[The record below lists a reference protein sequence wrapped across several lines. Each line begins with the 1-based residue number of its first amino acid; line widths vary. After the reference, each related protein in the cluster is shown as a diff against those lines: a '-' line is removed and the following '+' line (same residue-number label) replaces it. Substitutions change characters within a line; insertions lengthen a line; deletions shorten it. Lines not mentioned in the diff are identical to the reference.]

1 MIKELKLIP
10 QSQPD
15 IALLIKAYDV
25 DEKNKSN
32 LLYRYVQKLSGFGVE
47 KPGFRFTFL
56 GLEQNPDPKKK
67 ISKANATSC
76 INKILEH
83 CDTLGINTLVCT
95 DSLYFQVLTGRSKL
109 EESIDGVYPCVISTY
124 EHITVLPSIHYNSI
138 IMAPQKESLLEKS
151 LKVLAQYLTDSYSK
165 PGSDVLKTYVK
176 CRIPLQLKQYL
187 ESIMYLP
194 EITCDIET
202 TGLKFY
208 SSNILTIGF
217 GLDKHT
223 AMACP
228 VHSMYHNQ
236 QTEDEMKAI
245 LKWFFK
251 TYTGKLWFHNALFD
265 VKHLTYRLFM
275 KNLDDF
281 TGMQEGLDAFANTHD
296 TFQVAYLAKNST
308 YRQSLGLKELSKEFM
323 GEYAENVTDAT
334 LVPLKDLLVY
344 NAKDCCATWYV
355 LDTYR
360 PLMIQDEQLGVYNT
374 IMQPSMKP
382 LLKMMLTGL
391 PLDLDRTREA
401 KEQLQAK
408 LDEAVATLH
417 KSHYVKRAVSVL
429 KYQASIKYNE
439 SHKTKQ
445 KTPDEIGLEFNPN
458 SSDQLRLLLF
468 EILGFEEIEKTK
480 AGKSSTKRGF
490 IEEYLQEAKADGDTE
505 VIQCLEAL
513 VDVSQISI
521 ILNTFI
527 NAFEELSVQHPSGY
541 QFLKGNLKLGGTQCV
556 TDDVLFNTDR
566 GIIPYNMLELGD
578 YVISH
583 DGSQNKVTDLFYNGK
598 KPIYK
603 ITTEQGLVLTTSDNH
618 PYFVNS
624 EWIEA
629 KDLKVGDNLST
640 TSVKE
645 VWKVIKDYPRYSI
658 SSWGRVKNSE
668 TNNILKLYKKTS
680 GGSKTNRLKVT
691 LSLPNGTRAN
701 GTRKDFHVHS
711 LVAKAFIGPKVKG
724 LEVRHLNGISWD
736 NRVENLAYGTS
747 KCNTADAK
755 LHGTMSKRTLPT
767 TKLNQVQVDWLRS
780 FESVHLNN
788 VEASIILNV
797 SRELVRDVRNNK
809 RWDAQ
814 NEFSGYTVDFLSDKV
829 LSIEI
834 LPQKETYGVTI
845 ENTHSHV
852 TNGIVTH
859 NTGRLSSSEPNLQN
873 LPSGSKYG
881 KIIKNC
887 FVAPDGW
894 LFAGADFSALEDR
907 IGAILSKDKNKT
919 LEFSKGFD
927 GHSLRAL
934 AFFPEELPDGLQ
946 IDSKEDNT
954 LIKKEYGDIRGKS
967 KGPSF
972 AMQYGCGPGKIQQLL
987 KCTKGKADQVYSAFH
1002 NLYSGLA
1009 EFGQKNKIQGMTN
1022 GYVTGAFGLRLRTP
1036 KLKAHRAGTKESTE
1050 VGSEARSASNMVTQS
1065 WGMLMNRALID
1076 FNTRLEKSEFKNK
1089 IRLINTIHDA
1099 GYLLVKAEPEVIQ
1112 WANDNL
1118 VDCMK
1123 WQEGVIAST
1132 EVKMEAEV
1140 DFGLDWAHQETLHNR
1155 ATIEEIKEFLKTKI
1169 YNT

>member
-10 QSQPD
+10 NAKPD

-83 CDTLGINTLVCT
+83 CDTLGITTLVCT

-165 PGSDVLKTYVK
+165 PGSNVLKTYSVCK
-176 CRIPLQLKQYL
+176 IPLQLRQYL

-208 SSNILTIGF
+208 SAEILTIGF

-228 VHSMYHNQ
+228 IHKIYHNEN
-236 QTEDEMKAI
+236 TEKEFKEI

-251 TYTGKLWFHNALFD
+251 TYNGKLWFHNALFD

-360 PLMIQDEQLGVYNT
+360 PIMIQDDQQYTYDV

-445 KTPDEIGLEFNPN
+445 KTPDEIELEFNPN

-541 QFLKGNLKLGGTQCV
+541 QFLKGNLKLGGTQ
-556 TDDVLFNTDR
+556 
-566 GIIPYNMLELGD
+566 
-578 YVISH
+578 S
-583 DGSQNKVTDLFYNGK
+583 
-598 KPIYK
+598 
-603 ITTEQGLVLTTSDNH
+603 
-618 PYFVNS
+618 
-624 EWIEA
+624 
-629 KDLKVGDNLST
+629 
-640 TSVKE
+640 
-645 VWKVIKDYPRYSI
+645 
-658 SSWGRVKNSE
+658 
-668 TNNILKLYKKTS
+668 
-680 GGSKTNRLKVT
+680 
-691 LSLPNGTRAN
+691 
-701 GTRKDFHVHS
+701 
-711 LVAKAFIGPKVKG
+711 
-724 LEVRHLNGISWD
+724 
-736 NRVENLAYGTS
+736 
-747 KCNTADAK
+747 
-755 LHGTMSKRTLPT
+755 
-767 TKLNQVQVDWLRS
+767 
-780 FESVHLNN
+780 
-788 VEASIILNV
+788 
-797 SRELVRDVRNNK
+797 
-809 RWDAQ
+809 
-814 NEFSGYTVDFLSDKV
+814 
-829 LSIEI
+829 
-834 LPQKETYGVTI
+834 
-845 ENTHSHV
+845 
-852 TNGIVTH
+852 
-859 NTGRLSSSEPNLQN
+859 GRLSSSEPNLQN

-887 FVAPDGW
+887 FVAPEGW

-907 IGAILSKDKNKT
+907 IGAILSNDKNKT
-919 LEFSKGFD
+919 LEFSQNFD

-934 AFFPEELPDGLQ
+934 AFFPEELPEGMK
-946 IDSKEDNT
+946 IDSLEDNKR
-954 LIKKEYGDIRGKS
+954 IKKEFGDIRGKS